1 MAGRA
6 IEIADFSSRRL
17 RGSSVKTST
26 TQIFTRLAAAG
37 ALLAGALEAAPALA
51 SKDGSTADRAGAAA
65 HAQAVHVGVK
75 AATAGTGGIQLTVGL
90 APDNGDPAT
99 CGSADTL
106 QAVIGDAVNY
116 CYTVTNT
123 SGTVMAFH
131 TLTDSVDGTIFS
143 LMPHTLADGESFQ
156 FNRTAV
162 VQADSGVHETTW
174 TAQDQP
180 PGYVAQPGQYG
191 FIDIS
196 HGNGTALDPFDDGST
211 EVVLPFDLPFY
222 DGSLN
227 TLWVGNNGGIVVGDV
242 QQSIPSFEFP
252 LPYVN
257 PIGPIKGSLI
267 LPFWDDLGAGAGNVY
282 WLAIGDTPPRHAVI
296 QWNRPHFLGD
306 DDALASF
313 EVWLGEDGTISFQ
326 YQNTTFGDPDN
337 PDWDNGGSATI
348 GLQNADGSIGNQYSY
363 DTASLTPPQAI
374 DWVATHPQFASAS
387 ASTTIE
393 PLQPATLAVNP
404 DPLSASVD
412 LGSAP
417 VDVPVVIANAGQVDL
432 HWSVTEAPGG
442 TAEAIAHAPSS
453 TVAAAADPH
462 ARSASYRQA
471 VQTAVPIR
479 ASETAGCDA
488 GTPGIQIQD
497 DGIPDD
503 GYTEVSFDVVYE
515 RVAYVQPFTP
525 DSYPALVSSVCV
537 AFLSNGPAT
546 QDFEVL
552 VYDDT
557 GPAGT
562 PGNLIA
568 SVPATATGIPAN
580 GAAFVRVDLGGYAIS
595 VASGNAYIGVAFD
608 PLAPGNVFMAA
619 DTSGAPNP
627 DGYQGH
633 AQVWP
638 GPMLSWSQLI
648 DPGVGHPD
656 FHSLLV
662 RPVLEP
668 DYCADMAD
676 VPWLSLS
683 VGGGVVS
690 PQSQQTITATLDPS
704 GLAPGAYSATLCI
717 ASSDPRNRRLPVH
730 VAFNVGDRIFTDG
743 FDGN

>member
-1 MAGRA
+1 
-6 IEIADFSSRRL
+6 
-17 RGSSVKTST
+17 VKTST
-26 TQIFTRLAAAG
+26 THIFTRLAAAG
-37 ALLAGALEAAPALA
+37 ALLAGGAGALAATPAPA
-51 SKDGSTADRAGAAA
+51 SGDGSAPDRANAAA
-65 HAQAVHVGVK
+65 RVQAVRVDMK
-75 AATAGTGGIQLTVGL
+75 AGTSGTDGIQLSVGL
-90 APDNGDPAT
+90 APDDGNPAT
-99 CGSADTL
+99 CGNADTL
-106 QAVIGDAVNY
+106 QIVIGDAVNY

-123 SGTVMAFH
+123 SGTVLAFH

-162 VQADSGVHETTW
+162 VQADSGVHEATW

-196 HGNGTALDPFDDGST
+196 QGNGTALDPFDDGSA

-222 DGSLN
+222 DGSSN

-267 LPFWDDLGAGAGNVY
+267 LPYWDDLSAGAGNVY

-326 YQNTTFGDPDN
+326 YQNTAFGDPDN

-374 DWVATHPQFASAS
+374 DWIVTHPQFASAS

-404 DPLSASVD
+404 DPLSASAD
-412 LGSAP
+412 LGSTA
-417 VDVPVVIANAGQVDL
+417 VEVPLVIANAGQVDL
-432 HWSVTEAPGG
+432 HWSVTEAAGG
-442 TAEAIAHAPSS
+442 TSATASTGASGPSVASTADAHGRAS
-453 TVAAAADPH
+453 
-462 ARSASYRQA
+462 SYRQA
-471 VQTAVPIR
+471 VQNAVPIR

-515 RVAYVQPFTP
+515 RVAYVQPFAPQT
-525 DSYPALVSSVCV
+525 YPALVSSVCV
-537 AFLSNGPAT
+537 AFVSNGPTT

-580 GAAFVRVDLGGYAIS
+580 GASFVRVDLGGYAIS
-595 VASGNAYIGVAFD
+595 IANGNAYIGVAFD
-608 PLAPGNVFMAA
+608 PRDPGSVFMAA

-627 DGYQGH
+627 EGYQGH
-633 AQVWP
+633 ALVWP

-704 GLAPGAYSATLCI
+704 GLAAGTYSATLCI

-730 VAFNVGDRIFTDG
+730 VAFNVGDRIFPDG
-743 FDGN
+743 FEGD